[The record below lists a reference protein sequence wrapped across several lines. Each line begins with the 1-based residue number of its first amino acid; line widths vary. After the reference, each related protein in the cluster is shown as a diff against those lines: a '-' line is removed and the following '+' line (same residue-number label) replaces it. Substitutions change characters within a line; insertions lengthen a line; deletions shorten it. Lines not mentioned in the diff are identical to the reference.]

1 MRFSDKRN
9 GAWTMHHD
17 EAQQHFSELII
28 IICVYLW
35 AFHASGVA
43 HVWFPV
49 SFLNIIHGWIIR
61 DANIFV
67 RHVRGKVRGEH
78 ALTAEQPTVTF
89 VSR

>member
-1 MRFSDKRN
+1 MRIFDKRN
-9 GAWTMHHD
+9 GVWTMRHNSLSRK
-17 EAQQHFSELII
+17 QFSELII
-28 IICVYLW
+28 IIYVCVW

-67 RHVRGKVRGEH
+67 FVRHVRDNCR
-78 ALTAEQPTVTF
+78 PTNVA
-89 VSR
+89 R